1 MLPVRK
7 FVKSRGGKWH
17 DGIEYSKKGLKMAI
31 IKRQMMEL
39 AKDNPNKF
47 YDFIY
52 SNPRITDADRE
63 RYIQEAIELMHLG
76 RGGVIRGKHLRKNK
90 NKR

>member
-7 FVKSRGGKWH
+7 FVKGRGGKWH
-17 DGIEYSKKGLKMAI
+17 DVKGYSKKGLQMAI
-31 IKRQMMEL
+31 KKRQMMEL
-39 AKDNPNKF
+39 LKEDPSKF
-47 YDFIY
+47 YNYIEG
-52 SNPRITDADRE
+52 NPRIRPADKE
-63 RYIQEAIELMHLG
+63 RYITEAIEMMHLG